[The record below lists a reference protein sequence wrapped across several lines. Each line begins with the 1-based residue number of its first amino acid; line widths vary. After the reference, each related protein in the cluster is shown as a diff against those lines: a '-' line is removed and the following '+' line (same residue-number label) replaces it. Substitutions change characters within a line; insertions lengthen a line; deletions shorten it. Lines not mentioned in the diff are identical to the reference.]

1 VRVVLGPG
9 AFGSAASMRP
19 YVDGLLRRGV
29 DAVAIE
35 LPRGRAERAAP
46 AFAPFAGQL
55 FGGRATAIG
64 GQLFE
69 GRATAIGGHSFGGR
83 AASLAA
89 AEADFAG
96 LVCFSFPLAGRAAER
111 TAHFGR
117 IRCPVLIVNGSDD
130 PLAPGAEMRA
140 AAAKLEAG
148 RLVLLEG
155 TGHGLTGHLEEAL
168 DLAAGFLLS
177 LST

>member
-1 VRVVLGPG
+1 MRLVLGPG

-19 YVDGLLRRGV
+19 YVDGFRKRDI
-29 DAVAIE
+29 DAIAIE

-46 AFAPFAGQL
+46 AFAPFAGD
-55 FGGRATAIG
+55 AV
-64 GQLFE
+64 
-69 GRATAIGGHSFGGR
+69 GGHSFGGR

-111 TAHFGR
+111 TAHFER

-130 PLAPGAEMRA
+130 ELAPPPEMLA
-140 AAAKLEAG
+140 AGERLPAG
-148 RLVLLEG
+148 RLVLIDG
-155 TGHGLTGHLEEAL
+155 AGHGLSGHLEEAL
-168 DLAAGFLLS
+168 DLAADFLLT
-177 LST
+177 LAT